1 MAPTSPD
8 QFVTSDLPSWEQPVR
23 PEPTLAT
30 ETPTPSG
37 PLDPS
42 RRTFVAG
49 SAALGAA
56 TLIPRASAQEAAE
69 AAPTLVA
76 VNLKVN
82 GVARALQ
89 LDPRT
94 SLLDTLRE
102 HLGLTGTKKTCNQG
116 ACGACTV
123 HVDGV
128 RINSCLALAVMHD
141 GQEITTVEGL
151 SQSVTGGTGAGDGAL
166 HPMQAAFIAHD
177 GFQCGY
183 CTSGQ
188 IMSGIAC
195 IREGHAGSESE
206 IREWMSGNLCRCGCY
221 NGILAAVKDV
231 KENHAGV

>member
-1 MAPTSPD
+1 MASKDTE
-8 QFVTSDLPSWEQPVR
+8 QFSDTALPAWEQPVR
-23 PEPTLAT
+23 PEPVLVAA
-30 ETPTPSG
+30 PSIPAG
-37 PLDPS
+37 LLDPS

-56 TLIPRASAQEAAE
+56 TLLTRPATAQASAEAV
-69 AAPTLVA
+69 PTLVPIT
-76 VNLKVN
+76 LKVN
-82 GVARALQ
+82 GVARPLQ

-128 RINSCLALAVMHD
+128 RINSCLTLAVMHD

-151 SQSVTGGTGAGDGAL
+151 AQGDAL

-188 IMSGIAC
+188 IMSGVAC
-195 IREGHAGSESE
+195 IREGHAGSETE

-231 KENHAGV
+231 KENHADV

>member
-1 MAPTSPD
+1 MASKDTE
-8 QFVTSDLPSWEQPVR
+8 QLSDTAQVSDTALPAWEQPVR
-23 PEPTLAT
+23 PEPVLVAA
-30 ETPTPSG
+30 PPIPVG

-56 TLIPRASAQEAAE
+56 TLLTRPATAQASAET
-69 AAPTLVA
+69 APTLVPIT
-76 VNLKVN
+76 LKVN
-82 GVARALQ
+82 GVARPLQ

-128 RINSCLALAVMHD
+128 RINSCLTLAVMHD

-151 SQSVTGGTGAGDGAL
+151 AQGDAL

-188 IMSGIAC
+188 IMSGVAC
-195 IREGHAGSESE
+195 IREGHAGSETE

-231 KENHAGV
+231 KENHADV